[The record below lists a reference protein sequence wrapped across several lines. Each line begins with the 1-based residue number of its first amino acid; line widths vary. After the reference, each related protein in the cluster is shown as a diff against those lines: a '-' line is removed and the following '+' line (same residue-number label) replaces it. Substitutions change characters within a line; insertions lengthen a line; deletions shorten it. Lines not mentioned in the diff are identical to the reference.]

1 MTNVEL
7 IKAYN
12 KDLKAQGLD
21 IVLDTYQGWSEKG
34 YQVKRGEKS
43 YDSIM
48 GRGCKIYG
56 KRKAYFDKRIY
67 LFSNEQVKDAD
78 GNPFIIPQAEP
89 VKVDDEG
96 FMTL

>member
-7 IKAYN
+7 VKAYN
-12 KDLKAQGLD
+12 KELRLQGLD

-34 YQVKRGEKS
+34 YQVKRGEKAS
-43 YDSIM
+43 DVIR

-56 KRKAYFDKRIY
+56 KRRAYFDKNIY
-67 LFSNEQVKDAD
+67 LFSGDQVKDAD
-78 GNPFIIPQAEP
+78 GNPFILPQAEP
-89 VKVDDEG
+89 VKVDNEG